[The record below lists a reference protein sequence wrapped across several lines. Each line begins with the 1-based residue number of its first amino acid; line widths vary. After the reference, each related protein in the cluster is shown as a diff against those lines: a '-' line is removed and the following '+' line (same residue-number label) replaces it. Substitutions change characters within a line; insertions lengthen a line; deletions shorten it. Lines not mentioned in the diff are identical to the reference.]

1 MRLDLNGGNEEY
13 EKNGE
18 PPSVSK
24 ALRRLRRR
32 GGLLSRELCYAIE
45 VANENPEGFRDY
57 MQVRLA
63 KTVRYMEQGNHVVS
77 VMASAAPLLGLLGT
91 VTGMVSTFEVITLYG
106 NQNPVLMADGISEAL
121 ISTQSGLLVA
131 FPLTLLK
138 QRLDE
143 RVEILRQ
150 KMELGATVQ
159 KDMGIEMG
167 PLMDIVFILLI
178 FFVVTSSFTRE
189 TGVDVTKPQAQSA
202 SQLEKENLLIAITR
216 EGTIHMNER
225 QVDLASL
232 QDILK
237 QSLAKAPDREA
248 VVIAD
253 KGAETGV
260 LVQVIDMCNLAGVK
274 KVSIAAQAE

>member
-1 MRLDLNGGNEEY
+1 MEFNL
-13 EKNGE
+13 
-18 PPSVSK
+18 P
-24 ALRRLRRR
+24 RR
-32 GGLLSRELCYAIE
+32 
-45 VANENPEGFRDY
+45 
-57 MQVRLA
+57 
-63 KTVRYMEQGNHVVS
+63 K
-77 VMASAAPLLGLLGT
+77 
-91 VTGMVSTFEVITLYG
+91 
-106 NQNPVLMADGISEAL
+106 
-121 ISTQSGLLVA
+121 
-131 FPLTLLK
+131 
-138 QRLDE
+138 
-143 RVEILRQ
+143 
-150 KMELGATVQ
+150 Q
-159 KDMGIEMG
+159 KDVGIEMG

-253 KGAETGV
+253 KESEIGV

>member
-1 MRLDLNGGNEEY
+1 MDFNL
-13 EKNGE
+13 
-18 PPSVSK
+18 P
-24 ALRRLRRR
+24 RR
-32 GGLLSRELCYAIE
+32 
-45 VANENPEGFRDY
+45 
-57 MQVRLA
+57 
-63 KTVRYMEQGNHVVS
+63 K
-77 VMASAAPLLGLLGT
+77 
-91 VTGMVSTFEVITLYG
+91 
-106 NQNPVLMADGISEAL
+106 
-121 ISTQSGLLVA
+121 
-131 FPLTLLK
+131 
-138 QRLDE
+138 
-143 RVEILRQ
+143 
-150 KMELGATVQ
+150 Q

-253 KGAETGV
+253 KGSETGV

>member
-1 MRLDLNGGNEEY
+1 MEFNL
-13 EKNGE
+13 
-18 PPSVSK
+18 P
-24 ALRRLRRR
+24 RR
-32 GGLLSRELCYAIE
+32 
-45 VANENPEGFRDY
+45 
-57 MQVRLA
+57 
-63 KTVRYMEQGNHVVS
+63 K
-77 VMASAAPLLGLLGT
+77 
-91 VTGMVSTFEVITLYG
+91 
-106 NQNPVLMADGISEAL
+106 
-121 ISTQSGLLVA
+121 
-131 FPLTLLK
+131 
-138 QRLDE
+138 
-143 RVEILRQ
+143 
-150 KMELGATVQ
+150 Q

-202 SQLEKENLLIAITR
+202 SQLEKENLLVAITR

-253 KGAETGV
+253 KESETGV

>member
-1 MRLDLNGGNEEY
+1 MEFNL
-13 EKNGE
+13 
-18 PPSVSK
+18 PSRK
-24 ALRRLRRR
+24 
-32 GGLLSRELCYAIE
+32 
-45 VANENPEGFRDY
+45 
-57 MQVRLA
+57 
-63 KTVRYMEQGNHVVS
+63 K
-77 VMASAAPLLGLLGT
+77 
-91 VTGMVSTFEVITLYG
+91 
-106 NQNPVLMADGISEAL
+106 
-121 ISTQSGLLVA
+121 
-131 FPLTLLK
+131 
-138 QRLDE
+138 
-143 RVEILRQ
+143 
-150 KMELGATVQ
+150 

-189 TGVDVTKPQAQSA
+189 TGVDVTKPQAQTA

-237 QSLAKAPDREA
+237 QSLSKNPDREA
-248 VVIAD
+248 VVIAY
-253 KGAETGV
+253 KEAETGV

>member
-1 MRLDLNGGNEEY
+1 MEFNL
-13 EKNGE
+13 
-18 PPSVSK
+18 PSRK
-24 ALRRLRRR
+24 
-32 GGLLSRELCYAIE
+32 
-45 VANENPEGFRDY
+45 
-57 MQVRLA
+57 
-63 KTVRYMEQGNHVVS
+63 K
-77 VMASAAPLLGLLGT
+77 
-91 VTGMVSTFEVITLYG
+91 
-106 NQNPVLMADGISEAL
+106 
-121 ISTQSGLLVA
+121 
-131 FPLTLLK
+131 
-138 QRLDE
+138 
-143 RVEILRQ
+143 
-150 KMELGATVQ
+150 

-189 TGVDVTKPQAQSA
+189 TGVDVTKPQAQTA

-237 QSLAKAPDREA
+237 QSLSKNPDREA

-253 KGAETGV
+253 KEAETGA

>member
-1 MRLDLNGGNEEY
+1 MEFNL
-13 EKNGE
+13 
-18 PPSVSK
+18 P
-24 ALRRLRRR
+24 RR
-32 GGLLSRELCYAIE
+32 
-45 VANENPEGFRDY
+45 
-57 MQVRLA
+57 
-63 KTVRYMEQGNHVVS
+63 K
-77 VMASAAPLLGLLGT
+77 
-91 VTGMVSTFEVITLYG
+91 
-106 NQNPVLMADGISEAL
+106 
-121 ISTQSGLLVA
+121 
-131 FPLTLLK
+131 
-138 QRLDE
+138 
-143 RVEILRQ
+143 
-150 KMELGATVQ
+150 Q

-253 KGAETGV
+253 KGSETGV
-260 LVQVIDMCNLAGVK
+260 LVQVIDMWNLAGVK

>member
-1 MRLDLNGGNEEY
+1 
-13 EKNGE
+13 
-18 PPSVSK
+18 
-24 ALRRLRRR
+24 
-32 GGLLSRELCYAIE
+32 
-45 VANENPEGFRDY
+45 
-57 MQVRLA
+57 
-63 KTVRYMEQGNHVVS
+63 MEFNL
-77 VMASAAPLLGLLGT
+77 PR
-91 VTGMVSTFEVITLYG
+91 I
-106 NQNPVLMADGISEAL
+106 
-121 ISTQSGLLVA
+121 
-131 FPLTLLK
+131 K
-138 QRLDE
+138 
-143 RVEILRQ
+143 
-150 KMELGATVQ
+150 Q
-159 KDMGIEMG
+159 KDVGIEMG

-253 KGAETGV
+253 KESETGV

>member
-1 MRLDLNGGNEEY
+1 MNFNL
-13 EKNGE
+13 
-18 PPSVSK
+18 P
-24 ALRRLRRR
+24 RR
-32 GGLLSRELCYAIE
+32 
-45 VANENPEGFRDY
+45 
-57 MQVRLA
+57 
-63 KTVRYMEQGNHVVS
+63 K
-77 VMASAAPLLGLLGT
+77 
-91 VTGMVSTFEVITLYG
+91 
-106 NQNPVLMADGISEAL
+106 
-121 ISTQSGLLVA
+121 
-131 FPLTLLK
+131 
-138 QRLDE
+138 
-143 RVEILRQ
+143 
-150 KMELGATVQ
+150 Q
-159 KDMGIEMG
+159 KDVGIEMG

-253 KGAETGV
+253 KESETGV

-274 KVSIAAQAE
+274 KVSIAAQAD

>member
-1 MRLDLNGGNEEY
+1 MDFNL
-13 EKNGE
+13 
-18 PPSVSK
+18 P
-24 ALRRLRRR
+24 RR
-32 GGLLSRELCYAIE
+32 
-45 VANENPEGFRDY
+45 
-57 MQVRLA
+57 
-63 KTVRYMEQGNHVVS
+63 K
-77 VMASAAPLLGLLGT
+77 
-91 VTGMVSTFEVITLYG
+91 
-106 NQNPVLMADGISEAL
+106 
-121 ISTQSGLLVA
+121 
-131 FPLTLLK
+131 
-138 QRLDE
+138 
-143 RVEILRQ
+143 
-150 KMELGATVQ
+150 Q
-159 KDMGIEMG
+159 KDVGIEMG

-253 KGAETGV
+253 KESETGM

>member
-1 MRLDLNGGNEEY
+1 MEFNI
-13 EKNGE
+13 
-18 PPSVSK
+18 P
-24 ALRRLRRR
+24 RR
-32 GGLLSRELCYAIE
+32 
-45 VANENPEGFRDY
+45 
-57 MQVRLA
+57 
-63 KTVRYMEQGNHVVS
+63 K
-77 VMASAAPLLGLLGT
+77 
-91 VTGMVSTFEVITLYG
+91 
-106 NQNPVLMADGISEAL
+106 
-121 ISTQSGLLVA
+121 
-131 FPLTLLK
+131 
-138 QRLDE
+138 
-143 RVEILRQ
+143 
-150 KMELGATVQ
+150 Q

-253 KGAETGV
+253 KGSETGV

>member
-1 MRLDLNGGNEEY
+1 MEFNL
-13 EKNGE
+13 
-18 PPSVSK
+18 P
-24 ALRRLRRR
+24 RR
-32 GGLLSRELCYAIE
+32 
-45 VANENPEGFRDY
+45 
-57 MQVRLA
+57 
-63 KTVRYMEQGNHVVS
+63 K
-77 VMASAAPLLGLLGT
+77 
-91 VTGMVSTFEVITLYG
+91 
-106 NQNPVLMADGISEAL
+106 
-121 ISTQSGLLVA
+121 
-131 FPLTLLK
+131 
-138 QRLDE
+138 
-143 RVEILRQ
+143 
-150 KMELGATVQ
+150 Q
-159 KDMGIEMG
+159 KDVGIEMG

-253 KGAETGV
+253 KESETGV
-260 LVQVIDMCNLAGVK
+260 LVRVIDMCNLAGVK

>member
-1 MRLDLNGGNEEY
+1 MEFNL
-13 EKNGE
+13 
-18 PPSVSK
+18 P
-24 ALRRLRRR
+24 RR
-32 GGLLSRELCYAIE
+32 
-45 VANENPEGFRDY
+45 
-57 MQVRLA
+57 
-63 KTVRYMEQGNHVVS
+63 K
-77 VMASAAPLLGLLGT
+77 
-91 VTGMVSTFEVITLYG
+91 
-106 NQNPVLMADGISEAL
+106 
-121 ISTQSGLLVA
+121 
-131 FPLTLLK
+131 
-138 QRLDE
+138 
-143 RVEILRQ
+143 
-150 KMELGATVQ
+150 Q

-216 EGTIHMNER
+216 EGTIHINER

-237 QSLAKAPDREA
+237 QSLAKTPDREA

-253 KGAETGV
+253 KGSETGV
-260 LVQVIDMCNLAGVK
+260 LVQVIDVCNLAGVK

>member
-1 MRLDLNGGNEEY
+1 MEFNL
-13 EKNGE
+13 
-18 PPSVSK
+18 P
-24 ALRRLRRR
+24 RR
-32 GGLLSRELCYAIE
+32 
-45 VANENPEGFRDY
+45 
-57 MQVRLA
+57 
-63 KTVRYMEQGNHVVS
+63 K
-77 VMASAAPLLGLLGT
+77 
-91 VTGMVSTFEVITLYG
+91 
-106 NQNPVLMADGISEAL
+106 
-121 ISTQSGLLVA
+121 
-131 FPLTLLK
+131 
-138 QRLDE
+138 
-143 RVEILRQ
+143 
-150 KMELGATVQ
+150 Q
-159 KDMGIEMG
+159 KDVGIEMG

-253 KGAETGV
+253 KESETGV
-260 LVQVIDMCNLAGVK
+260 LVQVIDICNLAGVK

>member
-1 MRLDLNGGNEEY
+1 MEFNL
-13 EKNGE
+13 
-18 PPSVSK
+18 P
-24 ALRRLRRR
+24 RR
-32 GGLLSRELCYAIE
+32 
-45 VANENPEGFRDY
+45 
-57 MQVRLA
+57 
-63 KTVRYMEQGNHVVS
+63 K
-77 VMASAAPLLGLLGT
+77 
-91 VTGMVSTFEVITLYG
+91 
-106 NQNPVLMADGISEAL
+106 
-121 ISTQSGLLVA
+121 
-131 FPLTLLK
+131 
-138 QRLDE
+138 
-143 RVEILRQ
+143 
-150 KMELGATVQ
+150 Q

-189 TGVDVTKPQAQSA
+189 TGVDVTKPQAQTA

-237 QSLAKAPDREA
+237 QSLAKTPDREA

-253 KGAETGV
+253 KETETGV

>member
-1 MRLDLNGGNEEY
+1 MEFNL
-13 EKNGE
+13 
-18 PPSVSK
+18 P
-24 ALRRLRRR
+24 RR
-32 GGLLSRELCYAIE
+32 
-45 VANENPEGFRDY
+45 
-57 MQVRLA
+57 
-63 KTVRYMEQGNHVVS
+63 K
-77 VMASAAPLLGLLGT
+77 
-91 VTGMVSTFEVITLYG
+91 
-106 NQNPVLMADGISEAL
+106 
-121 ISTQSGLLVA
+121 
-131 FPLTLLK
+131 
-138 QRLDE
+138 
-143 RVEILRQ
+143 
-150 KMELGATVQ
+150 Q

-189 TGVDVTKPQAQSA
+189 TGVDVTKPQAQTA

-237 QSLAKAPDREA
+237 QSLAKTPDREA
-248 VVIAD
+248 VVSAD